1 MQEFNT
7 LRVSIGTIRN
17 RKGLTKNIPRAKTYE
32 RKDGSSEVKNYIQTV
47 YVKNQPKVYE
57 YKALRKNMRELLRKV
72 SNDAVLKMV
81 EILLE
86 NDELEQLI
94 KDSDKKE
101 VESELEDKTTTVDM
115 EEEDAIVE
123 PDSVVVVDLS
133 NVVES
138 EVVESEVVESE
149 VDVMASPSG
158 SDTEPKKEVKKRTI
172 KRTVRQELND
182 FKKKQEG
189 EDVPV
194 KKKPIKKP
202 IKKVSMPLKKGERKK
217 QEEEKKE

>member
-47 YVKNQPKVYE
+47 YVKNQPKIYE

-81 EILLE
+81 EILLD

-94 KDSDKKE
+94 KDGDKPE
-101 VESELEDKTTTVDM
+101 EDKTATVDM
-115 EEEDAIVE
+115 KEPEAVIE
-123 PDSVVVVDLS
+123 PDAVVVVDVS
-133 NVVES
+133 NVIKSELVNELVDSERLESPSES
-138 EVVESEVVESE
+138 EKEREEE
-149 VDVMASPSG
+149 
-158 SDTEPKKEVKKRTI
+158 KKEVKKRTI

-189 EDVPV
+189 ENIPV

-202 IKKVSMPLKKGERKK
+202 VKKVSMPLKKGERKK

>member
-1 MQEFNT
+1 MEEFNA

-17 RKGLTKNIPRAKTYE
+17 RKSLTKNIPRAKTYE

-94 KDSDKKE
+94 KDNQ
-101 VESELEDKTTTVDM
+101 DKTTTVDM
-115 EEEDAIVE
+115 VEQDAIVE
-123 PDSVVVVDLS
+123 PNSVVVDDVS

-138 EVVESEVVESE
+138 DVVE
-149 VDVMASPSG
+149 SPSG
-158 SDTEPKKEVKKRTI
+158 SDKEKETEETKKEVKKRSIKKTI
-172 KRTVRQELND
+172 RQQLKD
-182 FKKKQEG
+182 FKKNQQQEG
-189 EDVPV
+189 ENVSV
-194 KKKPIKKP
+194 KKKAIKKP
-202 IKKVSMPLKKGERKK
+202 IKKGEAKNEEYSMLPLID
-217 QEEEKKE
+217 